1 MDQNDLALRIGE
13 KKEVFIKQKK
23 PVNVQQLTKEVLYTS
38 MTNYIQSRLAYTVAE
53 EEPLFQISLQV
64 LMGDTAVADANG
76 EMRLDVLIPPPASL
90 DPVATRF
97 QKRISTKDINSALNS
112 LKASAEELKRAT
124 RYAELS
130 TSSVDGFKLMLA
142 EKMKMEQEMKSRYS
156 PARLLWI
163 KAINRVL
170 VQNYCDKVRAR
181 LEAKVDR
188 PEAAEGLR
196 VVTSFNGQSKK
207 NIRILRKSIDNSDLN
222 NSQKGTSG
230 NTSSITLPA
239 IHRTGSQ
246 ADSPTAVNEVIEK
259 TQSHDSSLPAL
270 TTPKNALTTRAAQ
283 RRRSR
288 MNSGVGEGVLLGG
301 LPATRLTRKSLN
313 QDLLLQ
319 KYLPDITRPS
329 PRSSFSLPTP
339 SSTRT
344 TAATTPTS
352 VGSHSVPSLLQS
364 YNAMSQKVIAPLPMS
379 IIQGDYNPLSQKMVL
394 SK

>member
-1 MDQNDLALRIGE
+1 M
-13 KKEVFIKQKK
+13 F
-23 PVNVQQLTKEVLYTS
+23 Y
-38 MTNYIQSRLAYTVAE
+38 
-53 EEPLFQISLQV
+53 
-64 LMGDTAVADANG
+64 
-76 EMRLDVLIPPPASL
+76 
-90 DPVATRF
+90 
-97 QKRISTKDINSALNS
+97 STKDINSALNS

-124 RYAELS
+124 RYAELA

-142 EKMKMEQEMKSRYS
+142 EKMKMEQDMKSRYS

-181 LEAKVDR
+181 LEPKVER

-196 VVTSFNGQSKK
+196 VVTSFNGQPKK

-222 NSQKGTSG
+222 NSQKGASG
-230 NTSSITLPA
+230 NTPSITLPS
-239 IHRTGSQ
+239 IHRKGSQ
-246 ADSPTAVNEVIEK
+246 SVSPTAVNEVIEK

-270 TTPKNALTTRAAQ
+270 TTTSKDALTTRAAQ

-288 MNSGVGEGVLLGG
+288 MNNNAGEAVLLGG

-329 PRSSFSLPTP
+329 PRNSISLPSP
-339 SSTRT
+339 SSSRT
-344 TAATTPTS
+344 TAAPTPTS
-352 VGSHSVPSLLQS
+352 VGSNSVPSLLQS
-364 YNAMSQKVIAPLPMS
+364 YNTMSQKVIAPLPMS
-379 IIQGDYNPLSQKMVL
+379 IIQGDYNPLSQKMIL